1 MRRGKKKNKKQNW
14 LVSVILLVVVILAG
28 MGVCGEEEPED
39 QTAIE
44 ATADE
49 NASENTEVLDT
60 ENSNTENESDVP
72 ETEKL
77 QDGMVESTEVD
88 DIDSTA
94 VVDGKMAVHFL
105 DVGQGLA
112 IFVQCDGMNLIY
124 DGGDKSTSSEVVAYL
139 KNMGVETIDYL
150 ISSHYDSDHVSGL
163 IGCLNAFD
171 VKNVIGS
178 NYVHSSSLYTS
189 FMDAVKEE
197 GLKMQYP
204 KVGTKYAF
212 GDAVI
217 TILAPKEIGKDSN
230 ANSVAIKLSYGESDF
245 IFTGDADYGSERQ
258 MVASGINLDC
268 EVLSLAHHGSSTGNS
283 SLFLEKTVPE
293 WAVIS
298 CSKDNDYGHP
308 HVEVVEL
315 LEAMEIDVFRS
326 DVQGTVIATT
336 DGKTITWSEA
346 PCNDYSDGD

>member
-1 MRRGKKKNKKQNW
+1 MGSKLVMSKKKNIKKQDIKYYFIA
-14 LVSVILLVVVILAG
+14 LGIVLLISLFTK
-28 MGVCGEEEPED
+28 EEPQNPSSIQPMED
-39 QTAIE
+39 
-44 ATADE
+44 
-49 NASENTEVLDT
+49 
-60 ENSNTENESDVP
+60 
-72 ETEKL
+72 
-77 QDGMVESTEVD
+77 
-88 DIDSTA
+88 
-94 VVDGKMAVHFL
+94 KMQVHFL
-105 DVGQGLA
+105 DVGQGLS
-112 IFVQCDGMNLIY
+112 ILVQLGDEVLIY
-124 DGGDKSTSSEVVAYL
+124 DGGERHASSFVVSYL
-139 KNMGVETIDYL
+139 EDLGITEIDYM

-163 IGCLNAFD
+163 IGCLNTFD

-230 ANSVAIKLSYGESDF
+230 ANSVAIKLSYEESDF